1 MSGAQAKA
9 AVIAGCIGVVA
20 EVLCITVTQKLQ
32 YPFLNWSIH
41 ACFSDHLPSNP
52 EVHLGIQLL
61 NPSIYLYLSP
71 PRYNV
76 AIQELYFYL
85 SERNQ
90 KPQRLESLRGRQIF
104 CWSALVTNSHDFPW
118 PLLFS
123 CTFTSRFCLLF
134 VSCVKVHFLLLSSI
148 HLSTHSSGFR
158 STRHH
163 NKLATTEGQI
173 ATGGD
178 LTQTFV
184 ATRMKLILNKSLV

>member
-20 EVLCITVTQKLQ
+20 EVLCITVTQKLH
-32 YPFLNWSIH
+32 YAFLNWSIF
-41 ACFSDHLPSNP
+41 ACSSDHLSSNP
-52 EVHLGIQLL
+52 VVHLGIQFL

-71 PRYNV
+71 PRYSV
-76 AIQELYFYL
+76 SFQELYVYL

-158 STRHH
+158 STRRH
-163 NKLATTEGQI
+163 N
-173 ATGGD
+173 
-178 LTQTFV
+178 
-184 ATRMKLILNKSLV
+184 

>member
-178 LTQTFV
+178 LTQTFLW
-184 ATRMKLILNKSLV
+184 RLEWNLY

>member
-32 YPFLNWSIH
+32 YAFLNWSIH

-52 EVHLGIQLL
+52 EVHLGIQFLD
-61 NPSIYLYLSP
+61 PSIYLYLSP
-71 PRYNV
+71 PRYSV
-76 AIQELYFYL
+76 AIQELYVYL

-118 PLLFS
+118 PMLFS

-148 HLSTHSSGFR
+148 HLSTHSSCIPVNL
-158 STRHH
+158 SPQQTRHNWRSNRH
-163 NKLATTEGQI
+163 WWWFDSDVICGVSNETYIK
-173 ATGGD
+173 
-178 LTQTFV
+178 
-184 ATRMKLILNKSLV
+184 

>member
-32 YPFLNWSIH
+32 YAFLNWSIH

-52 EVHLGIQLL
+52 EVHLGIQFL

-71 PRYNV
+71 PRYSV
-76 AIQELYFYL
+76 AIQELYVYL

-90 KPQRLESLRGRQIF
+90 KPIF

-118 PLLFS
+118 PLSF
-123 CTFTSRFCLLF
+123 FVLLNLVF
-134 VSCVKVHFLLLSSI
+134 VYYSFPV
-148 HLSTHSSGFR
+148 
-158 STRHH
+158 
-163 NKLATTEGQI
+163 
-173 ATGGD
+173 
-178 LTQTFV
+178 
-184 ATRMKLILNKSLV
+184 